1 MKQGY
6 YKLSIK
12 RDIKPADG
20 LSVMEQ
26 IGACVMLVVMICGG
40 LVLMGVIR

>member
-26 IGACVMLVVMICGG
+26 IGACVMLVATIWGG
-40 LVLMGVIR
+40 LLLMGMIR